1 MLSDLLPLDC
11 VVLFA
16 VPKSCSTKLCIRTE
30 NSLGICFFCG
40 LLPGV
45 VDIGVVG
52 D

>member
-16 VPKSCSTKLCIRTE
+16 VPKSCSTKTLYSDRE
-30 NSLGICFFCG
+30 QSGICFLCG